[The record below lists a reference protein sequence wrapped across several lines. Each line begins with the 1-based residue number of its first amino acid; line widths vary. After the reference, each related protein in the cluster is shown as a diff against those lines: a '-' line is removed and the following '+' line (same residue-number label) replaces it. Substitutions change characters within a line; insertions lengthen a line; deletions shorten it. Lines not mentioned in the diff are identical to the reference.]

1 MPPQERSYPP
11 IGPYLVGREK
21 IREFADAIGA
31 SDAAHRDLA
40 EAKAR
45 GYPDLV
51 APPTFPIVV
60 TLTTGR
66 QVFEDPELGLDFA
79 RVVHGQQRFRY
90 VRPVF
95 AGDKLTGRCILEDV
109 LSRGGNDF
117 VSTRTEVTAHGGE
130 PVLTAWAK
138 LVVRGKD

>member
-1 MPPQERSYPP
+1 LPPERRYPP
-11 IGPYLVGREK
+11 VGPYLVGREK

-31 SDAAHRDLA
+31 TDRAHRDLA

-60 TLTTGR
+60 TLSSGR
-66 QVFEDPELGLDFA
+66 QVFEDPELGLDFS

-95 AGDKLTGRCILEDV
+95 AGDKLTGQCILED
-109 LSRGGNDF
+109 LISRGGSDF
-117 VSTRTEVTAHGGE
+117 VTTRTEVSAHGGE

-138 LVVRGKD
+138 LVVRAKG

>member
-1 MPPQERSYPP
+1 LPQERKYPP
-11 IGPYLVGREK
+11 VGPYLVGREK

-31 SDAAHRDLA
+31 SDGAHRDLA

-60 TLTTGR
+60 TLTTGM
-66 QVFEDPELGLDFA
+66 QVFEDPELGFDFS
-79 RVVHGQQRFRY
+79 RVVHGNQRFRY

-95 AGDKLTGRCILEDV
+95 AGDKLIGHCILEDV
-109 LSRGGNDF
+109 ISRGGSDF
-117 VSTRTEVTAHGGE
+117 VTTRTEVTAYGGE
-130 PVLTAWAK
+130 PILTAWAK
-138 LVVRGKD
+138 LVVRGER

>member
-1 MPPQERSYPP
+1 LPLERKYPP
-11 IGPYLVGREK
+11 VGPYLVGREK

-31 SDAAHRDLA
+31 SDRAHRDLT
-40 EAKAR
+40 EAQAR

-60 TLTTGR
+60 TLASGR
-66 QVFEDPELGLDFA
+66 PVFEDPEFGLDFS

-90 VRPVF
+90 ARPVF
-95 AGDKLTGRCILEDV
+95 AGDELTGSCILEDV
-109 LSRGGNDF
+109 ISRGGSDF
-117 VSTRTEVTAHGGE
+117 VSTRTEVTAPGGE